1 MEELK
6 PMTNQ
11 GFFSYVFKLSKFKQ
25 ADLLNFVQ
33 YCTLSIVPV
42 LLLYYFIKKYGPRI
56 TYKSSSLYI
65 LGATLFSVLIFIVG
79 IFFIDRIINFIPTL
93 SGKYYD
99 VINLTNI
106 SILLILCLFTI
117 RAGYMERMS
126 LLLTRFGNW
135 FTLDDYIAKLFG
147 VKELRKFNI
156 FDNESDQWYYQEAYL
171 KEKATAKAAGATDAK
186 AEEMG
191 HLIASKLQK
200 VQEKQKNTS
209 AAVIL
214 EKARDTKVNGGG
226 SDASSATT
234 LNPNISQ
241 QYATPAPLPTQGPK
255 QNLPNYNNMYA
266 NTSNPLQNAA
276 TPGMKTTEG
285 MYFGDGGS
293 SEPEPANGALGG
305 SGFSSWH

>member
-1 MEELK
+1 MEEIK
-6 PMTNQ
+6 PITNQ

-33 YCTLSIVPV
+33 YCTLSIIPV

-56 TYKSSSLYI
+56 TYKDNSFYI
-65 LGATLFSVLIFIVG
+65 LGSTLFSILVFIVG
-79 IFFIDRIINFIPTL
+79 IFFIDRVINFIPTI

-126 LLLTRFGNW
+126 LLLTRFGKW
-135 FTLDDYIAKLFG
+135 FTLDDYVAKLVG
-147 VKELRKFNI
+147 VKELRTFNI
-156 FDNESDQWYYQEAYL
+156 YDNEQDQYYFQDAYY
-171 KEKATAKAAGATDAK
+171 KEKAAAKAAGADDAK
-186 AEEMG
+186 AEEIG
-191 HLIASKLQK
+191 HIVAAKLQK
-200 VQEKQKNTS
+200 IKENEKTTDAAKILSKAGSSNGNGSNTP
-209 AAVIL
+209 
-214 EKARDTKVNGGG
+214 
-226 SDASSATT
+226 ATT
-234 LNPNISQ
+234 LNPVISQ
-241 QYATPAPLPTQGPK
+241 QYAAPAPLPTQGPK

-276 TPGMKTTEG
+276 TPGMKTNEG

-293 SEPEPANGALGG
+293 GDPEPANSALGG
-305 SGFSSWH
+305 SGFSTW

>member
-11 GFFSYVFKLSKFKQ
+11 GFFSYVFALSKFKQ

-56 TYKSSSLYI
+56 TYKNSSLYI
-65 LGATLFSVLIFIVG
+65 LGATLFSVLVFIVG

-106 SILLILCLFTI
+106 SIILILCLFTI

-135 FTLDDYIAKLFG
+135 FTFDDYVAKLLG
-147 VKELRKFNI
+147 VKEPRKFNI
-156 FDNESDQWYYQEAYL
+156 YDNEADQYYYQDAYL
-171 KEKATAKAAGATDAK
+171 KEKAQAKAAGADDAK

-191 HLIASKLQK
+191 HIVAAKLQK
-200 VQEKQKNTS
+200 IKENEKTTD
-209 AAVIL
+209 AAKIL
-214 EKARDTKVNGGG
+214 AKVGSNGSGG
-226 SDASSATT
+226 NASSAATT
-234 LNPNISQ
+234 TNPAISQ

-266 NTSNPLQNAA
+266 NTTNPLQNAA
-276 TPGMKTTEG
+276 TPGMKI
-285 MYFGDGGS
+285 
-293 SEPEPANGALGG
+293 SEPMFVGDSGSGEPEAANGALGG
-305 SGFSSWH
+305 GAFSTWY

>member
-1 MEELK
+1 MDDLK

-33 YCTLSIVPV
+33 YCTLSIIPV

-56 TYKSSSLYI
+56 TYKNSSLYI
-65 LGATLFSVLIFIVG
+65 LGATLFSVLVFIVG

-106 SILLILCLFTI
+106 SIVLILCLFTI

-126 LLLTRFGNW
+126 LLLNRFGRW
-135 FTLDDYIAKLFG
+135 FTLDDYIAKLVG
-147 VKELRKFNI
+147 VKELRTFNI
-156 FDNESDQWYYQEAYL
+156 YDNEQDQYYYQDAYL
-171 KEKATAKAAGATDAK
+171 KEKAAEKAAGATDAK

-191 HLIASKLQK
+191 HMVAEKLKKIKENEKTTDAAKILSKAGSS
-200 VQEKQKNTS
+200 NG
-209 AAVIL
+209 
-214 EKARDTKVNGGG
+214 NGG
-226 SDASSATT
+226 SSSSSATT
-234 LNPNISQ
+234 LNPSISQ
-241 QYATPAPLPTQGPK
+241 QYAAPAPLPTQGPK

-266 NTSNPLQNAA
+266 NTSNPLQNTA
-276 TPGMKTTEG
+276 TPSMSTSNPYA
-285 MYFGDGGS
+285 MDDGGNGD
-293 SEPEPANGALGG
+293 PEPANGAIGV
-305 SGFSSWH
+305 SGFTTWR